1 MKRIYNILKI
11 TFFLAGFIVPVS
23 CIFSEFEEDP
33 ILTEAKSVVSF
44 DVQFT
49 PLVSVGA
56 GTKTAGDAIKHI
68 ESLWVVVYKSDNTFY
83 SNTNVYPYGEENTYG
98 YENTEE
104 NTSDIVLDEF
114 EGSDGFAEEKYC
126 HSTFSMDLPLGK
138 YRIYAV
144 ANYDLSSFHGT
155 EDELKSI
162 NLTWNASDISANNPM
177 FGFFTDT
184 ESDVIPSNAPDISVN
199 KANKNLHAWVKRAA
213 SKVTVSFDGNN
224 LYENVYIYIH
234 SIQIKDIPKSCWLG
248 KDNKPTSSE
257 QLISNGETISYRTA
271 LDDLSGMM
279 ITRGVPTG
287 GQDVSDS
294 EGGVHHE
301 RSNSLFFFENRQP
314 DTNTP
319 KGKYQ
324 DENQD
329 GSIDHPDGNSST
341 SMDFKDGVPY
351 GTYIE
356 VKGYYVNKTAENPSQ
371 GDIVYRFML
380 GKDTEKSCDAERSN
394 HYKLVLR
401 FNRDANNVDWHIDY
415 KPENPEISVP
425 DPLYISYGY
434 NEVLNIPIAVHGA
447 SVSSKTTI
455 KAEIVSNPWGYP
467 EHKYYGNSNHDDLND
482 GFLSFENKQGTV
494 SISESERNA
503 WDKEGSKLISA
514 VAPYSTNVNTAL
526 YNVPVYTRPLILAN
540 SLTGHN
546 PYVSYQRKAKVRFT
560 VKLEGKT
567 YMQEME
573 VIQVKR
579 LVNPTGIW
587 RSDNNTSPFD
597 VRLMELNEP
606 DANAYGMVH
615 TDFHA
620 PLSDG
625 PWTAHIEEGRDWVQ
639 IAPTGSGNWG
649 TSDVSG
655 GTGSEIRFDY
665 RPKNANTT
673 GNVRCGVIK
682 VTYHNNTCVH
692 YIFVS
697 QGNGTVNLSGTK
709 WKNRNVRAFD
719 EHVANPLME
728 GSMFKFG
735 NPWWGILVENN
746 HADGYGFDIDCW
758 GKTFKTTGGNSTFE
772 NIGFN
777 LETGFTG
784 DRKIITNGSARPAK
798 YAEWKAL
805 ETLHRRYGV
814 LYGDECNETK
824 TTTTEAYSYWQ
835 EGHERGMQGM
845 FVWDESREGN
855 HVFFPIGSTG
865 NGHRKVNDNAYLSTY
880 GTINKYSHLK
890 YAQRPLEMP
899 KATAIVV
906 PMYYDLWLRK
916 GAIYWYDTMFSPALD
931 FDGYTSNG
939 YGHDINFHTMLLQ
952 TYGSNAIGQND
963 KNGSKSTDACYI
975 RCVEP

>member
-155 EDELKSI
+155 EDDLKSI

-560 VKLEGKT
+560 VKLDGKT

-587 RSDNNTSPFD
+587 RSDNNTTPFD
-597 VRLMELNEP
+597 VRLMELN
-606 DANAYGMVH
+606 
-615 TDFHA
+615 
-620 PLSDG
+620 
-625 PWTAHIEEGRDWVQ
+625 
-639 IAPTGSGNWG
+639 
-649 TSDVSG
+649 
-655 GTGSEIRFDY
+655 
-665 RPKNANTT
+665 
-673 GNVRCGVIK
+673 
-682 VTYHNNTCVH
+682 
-692 YIFVS
+692 
-697 QGNGTVNLSGTK
+697 
-709 WKNRNVRAFD
+709 
-719 EHVANPLME
+719 
-728 GSMFKFG
+728 
-735 NPWWGILVENN
+735 
-746 HADGYGFDIDCW
+746 
-758 GKTFKTTGGNSTFE
+758 
-772 NIGFN
+772 
-777 LETGFTG
+777 
-784 DRKIITNGSARPAK
+784 
-798 YAEWKAL
+798 
-805 ETLHRRYGV
+805 
-814 LYGDECNETK
+814 
-824 TTTTEAYSYWQ
+824 
-835 EGHERGMQGM
+835 
-845 FVWDESREGN
+845 
-855 HVFFPIGSTG
+855 
-865 NGHRKVNDNAYLSTY
+865 
-880 GTINKYSHLK
+880 
-890 YAQRPLEMP
+890 
-899 KATAIVV
+899 
-906 PMYYDLWLRK
+906 
-916 GAIYWYDTMFSPALD
+916 
-931 FDGYTSNG
+931 
-939 YGHDINFHTMLLQ
+939 
-952 TYGSNAIGQND
+952 
-963 KNGSKSTDACYI
+963 
-975 RCVEP
+975 